1 MSRPIAGT
9 LIWIIICPPSNESP
23 GWGTTHPRIQL
34 LTVGDLLLGRARVD
48 MPPSEMTFKTAGR
61 VKGEGAGQKGL
72 FD

>member
-1 MSRPIAGT
+1 
-9 LIWIIICPPSNESP
+9 
-23 GWGTTHPRIQL
+23 L

-61 VKGEGAGQKGL
+61 VKGEGGAQKGL

>member
-1 MSRPIAGT
+1 

-61 VKGEGAGQKGL
+61 VKGEGGAQKGL

>member
-1 MSRPIAGT
+1 
-9 LIWIIICPPSNESP
+9 
-23 GWGTTHPRIQL
+23 L